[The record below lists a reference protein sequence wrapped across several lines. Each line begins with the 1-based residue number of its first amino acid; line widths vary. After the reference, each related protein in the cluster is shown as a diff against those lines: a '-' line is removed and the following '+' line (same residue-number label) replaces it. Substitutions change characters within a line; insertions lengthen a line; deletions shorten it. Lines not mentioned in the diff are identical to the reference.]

1 MIGITLYTR
10 LFCIIIELFIF
21 FNVFSQNKAKT
32 VEELFKSGTVI
43 ISNDSIESLPINY
56 QRNNVP
62 FIKVIIDSKEY
73 FFLFDTGASGCFIS
87 NEIAGN
93 SSKENSVPVDDNN
106 GKELMANVVLKNIN
120 IGKSS
125 FNNIACVIG
134 NTKRLSDIGCVKID
148 GIIGTNLIKLCNWK
162 LDPTSQMISFSK
174 QPFKKEENS
183 STYYI
188 EFTNEQLPLI
198 KFNYDNISFY
208 ALIDSGFSDYFELND
223 NILRKSKKYRRL
235 TRKKG
240 FGQYAL
246 TAFST
251 KSSEVHN
258 LKIDTIYS
266 NSGFI
271 ANIPTNICHC
281 KPTVGSALLKRNLF
295 VYNFLDKQMIFTPIK
310 YDTILSNVFD
320 IGFGLNDSNELI
332 ISFIWESEFSKK
344 SRFEIGQRIL
354 KIDNIETGKYNNSEF
369 CELRNRLELKN
380 ELKISVL
387 KGKVI
392 KDFIITK
399 QPKYL

>member
-1 MIGITLYTR
+1 MKYVLY
-10 LFCIIIELFIF
+10 LFSSVLVLLNLSI
-21 FNVFSQNKAKT
+21 KAQVTKKS
-32 VEELFKSGTVI
+32 VEELFKSCTVI
-43 ISNDSIESLPINY
+43 IGNDSTESLPINY

-62 FIKVIIDSKEY
+62 FIKVIIDGKEY

-106 GKELMANVVLKNIN
+106 GTEVMANVVLKNIN

-125 FNNIACVIG
+125 FSNIACVVG

-162 LDPTSQMISFSK
+162 LDPTNQIISFSK

-183 STYYI
+183 SSYNI

-223 NILRKSKKYRRL
+223 NILRKSKKYRQIK
-235 TRKKG
+235 RKKG

-246 TAFST
+246 TAFSIN
-251 KSSEVHN
+251 SSEVHN
-258 LKIDTIYS
+258 LKIDTIYA
-266 NSGFI
+266 NSSFFS
-271 ANIPTNICHC
+271 NIPTNICHC
-281 KPTVGSALLKRNLF
+281 KPTIGSALLKRNVF
-295 VYNFLDKQMIFTPIK
+295 VYNFSEKQMIFTPIK
-310 YDTILSNVFD
+310 YDTIISNVFD
-320 IGFGLNDSNELI
+320 IGIGLNDSNEII

-387 KGKVI
+387 KGKEI